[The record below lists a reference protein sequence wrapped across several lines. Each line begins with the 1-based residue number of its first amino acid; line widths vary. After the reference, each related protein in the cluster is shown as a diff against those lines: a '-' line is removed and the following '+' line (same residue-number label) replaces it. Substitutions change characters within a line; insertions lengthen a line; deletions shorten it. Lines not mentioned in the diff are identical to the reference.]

1 MQSSLQ
7 PVRMRKLVNDWLTDI
22 GEESLFADGF
32 DDAIIGLSYDPL
44 AGAYRVCYSIERCH
58 ECLMKYGEMSL
69 DEAIEYFEYN
79 VIGSYMGPD
88 TPIFVI

>member
-1 MQSSLQ
+1 MLSSHQ
-7 PVRMRKLVNDWLTDI
+7 PAPMRKLVNDWLADI
-22 GEESLFADGF
+22 GETSIFADGF

-44 AGAYRVCYSIERCH
+44 AGSYRVCYSIGSCH
-58 ECLMKYGEMSL
+58 ECLMKDGDMSL

-79 VIGSYMGPD
+79 VIGSYMGPE

>member
-44 AGAYRVCYSIERCH
+44 AGAYRVCYSIGSCH

>member
-1 MQSSLQ
+1 
-7 PVRMRKLVNDWLTDI
+7 MRTLVNDWLTDI

-44 AGAYRVCYSIERCH
+44 AGAYRVCYSIERRH
-58 ECLMKYGEMSL
+58 ECLVKDGEMSL
-69 DEAIEYFEYN
+69 DEAIEFFEYN
-79 VIGSYMGPD
+79 VIGSYMGPE

>member
-7 PVRMRKLVNDWLTDI
+7 PELMRKLVNEWLSDI
-22 GEESLFADGF
+22 GETSLFAEGF

-44 AGAYRVCYSIERCH
+44 ADAYRVCYRIGSCH
-58 ECLMKYGEMSL
+58 ECLMKDGEMSL
-69 DEAIEYFEYN
+69 DEAIEFFEYN
-79 VIGSYMGPD
+79 VIGSYMGTN

>member
-1 MQSSLQ
+1 MQLSHQ
-7 PVRMRKLVNDWLTDI
+7 PVPMRKLVSDWLTDI

-44 AGAYRVCYSIERCH
+44 ADSYRVCYSIDKCYD
-58 ECLMKYGEMSL
+58 CLVKDDEMSF

-79 VIGSYMGPD
+79 VIGSYMGPR

>member
-1 MQSSLQ
+1 
-7 PVRMRKLVNDWLTDI
+7 MRKLVNDWLADI
-22 GEESLFADGF
+22 GETSIFADGF

-44 AGAYRVCYSIERCH
+44 AGSYRVCYSIGSCH
-58 ECLMKYGEMSL
+58 ECLMKYGDMSL

-79 VIGSYMGPD
+79 VIGSYMGPE

>member
-7 PVRMRKLVNDWLTDI
+7 PEPMRTLVNDWLTDI

-58 ECLMKYGEMSL
+58 ECLVKDGEMSL
-69 DEAIEYFEYN
+69 DEAIEFFEYN
-79 VIGSYMGPD
+79 VIGSYMGPE

>member
-1 MQSSLQ
+1 MQLSHQ
-7 PVRMRKLVNDWLTDI
+7 PVPMRKLVNDWLADI
-22 GEESLFADGF
+22 GETSIFADGF

-44 AGAYRVCYSIERCH
+44 AGSYRVCYSIGSCH
-58 ECLMKYGEMSL
+58 ECLMKDGDMSL

-79 VIGSYMGPD
+79 VIGSYMGPE

>member
-1 MQSSLQ
+1 
-7 PVRMRKLVNDWLTDI
+7 MRKLVNDWLADI
-22 GEESLFADGF
+22 GETSIFADGF

-44 AGAYRVCYSIERCH
+44 AGSYRVCYSIGSCH
-58 ECLMKYGEMSL
+58 ECLMKDGDMSF

-79 VIGSYMGPD
+79 VIGSYMGPK